1 MAGRNI
7 SVTHDALGAARVMRT
22 CGMMGE
28 VVGFAAKIC
37 KEQETVPRGVYER
50 YLNILLSR
58 LQSLENHETPKPSL
72 EKQMH
77 NDQ

>member
-1 MAGRNI
+1 MVGRNI

-28 VVGFAAKIC
+28 VVGYAAKIC
-37 KEQETVPRGVYER
+37 REQQENPRGVYTSH
-50 YLNILLSR
+50 LPLLLSR
-58 LQSLENHETPKPSL
+58 LRAIENHETTKPGI
-72 EKQMH
+72 EIQMH